1 MAPKVVRTYL
11 TLLSILLFAFG
22 NMSSILSKSFL
33 FQLSLRH
40 TSKHILYHLNCDSL
54 SWNSRDQW
62 KWDFT
67 LCKNINIALFA
78 KDVSIIP
85 IFVLIISLTQITRF
99 HSIRL
104 LAQLYVISL
113 SSLSCCLFL
122 VKYHKRMF
130 PILSDLDSFIIKF
143 ICFSGLSKPLTFG
156 RYLHKVANRVTMSGI
171 IFVPL
176 TIDKAIFS
184 NSLWIMAD
192 WRVLYVQIGQYL

>member
-1 MAPKVVRTYL
+1 MRLHSV
-11 TLLSILLFAFG
+11 
-22 NMSSILSKSFL
+22 
-33 FQLSLRH
+33 
-40 TSKHILYHLNCDSL
+40 
-54 SWNSRDQW
+54 
-62 KWDFT
+62 
-67 LCKNINIALFA
+67 KNTNIALFA
-78 KDVSIIP
+78 RDVSIIP
-85 IFVLIISLTQITRF
+85 IFVVLIISLTQMTRF

-184 NSLWIMAD
+184 NSL
-192 WRVLYVQIGQYL
+192 